1 MSWRET
7 LSHLREEL
15 AQARLERQR
24 YLEQV
29 EAERRSQQEQLSD
42 LAASLA
48 ITRLLDEMN
57 AILVGGKGRV
67 ETETSWDTPDEGE
80 EDPLALLEDGE
91 DELRYITTFLS
102 WDEDGEREIAVDL
115 GFSEEGIYLQVN
127 EVDVRADRQALEQ
140 ALVQAFRDELQ
151 L

>member
-102 WDEDGEREIAVDL
+102 WDEDGEREIAIDL

-127 EVDVRADRQALEQ
+127 EVDVRADPQALEQ

>member
-127 EVDVRADRQALEQ
+127 EVDVRADPQALEQ